1 MADVETKSIE
11 GFEIKDA
18 DLGEVAAVVSTFN
31 VVDRDGDVVLPGAIN
46 DGTVVKL
53 SAYGHDSVLEGKPPV
68 GRGVLR
74 VDGSK
79 AVLTAKYFMTST
91 RAQEAFAVV
100 KSLGTD
106 SEWSVAW
113 PPSSVKT
120 APMTKEWAAKG
131 ARRLIKSFKVMEVS
145 PVFQGAN
152 QFTSTLGVKSADDQ
166 ADGAATAID
175 AETLAEAV
183 TLIQTKR
190 DTEAAEVKRHADEAA
205 SKAAEEVAAVKAA
218 EESAERARIADI
230 ATKELERLQRNM
242 RQHRVA

>member
-1 MADVETKSIE
+1 MADDIETKSIE

-31 VVDRDGDVVLPGAIN
+31 VVDRDGDVVLPGAIA

-53 SAYGHDSVLEGKPPV
+53 SAYGHDSVLTGAPPV

-74 VDGSK
+74 VDGTK
-79 AVLTAKYFMTST
+79 AVLNATYFMKST

-100 KSLGTD
+100 KGLGAD
-106 SEWSVAW
+106 SEWSVGW

-145 PVFQGAN
+145 PVFLGAN
-152 QFTSTLGVKSADDQ
+152 QYTSTLGVKSTADDQ
-166 ADGAATAID
+166 ADGAAAAID
-175 AETLAEAV
+175 AETLAAAV
-183 TLIQTKR
+183 ELVTTKR
-190 DTEAAEVKRHADEAA
+190 AEEAAETKRMADAA
-205 SKAAEEVAAVKAA
+205 ATKAAEEAEAARLATEA
-218 EESAERARIADI
+218 AERARITAI
-230 ATKELERLQRNM
+230 ATKEYERFQRTM
-242 RQHRVA
+242 RRTA